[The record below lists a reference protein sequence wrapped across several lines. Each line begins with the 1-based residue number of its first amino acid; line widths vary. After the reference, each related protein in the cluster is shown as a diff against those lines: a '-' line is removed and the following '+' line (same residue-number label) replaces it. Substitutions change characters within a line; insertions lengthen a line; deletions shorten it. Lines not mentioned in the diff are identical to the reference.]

1 MALYQE
7 ELEDRLDRL
16 FVSDCSENSTNVFI
30 VDEYEL
36 TDGTLS

>member
-16 FVSDCSENSTNVFI
+16 FVSVALQMSMDVFI
-30 VDEYEL
+30 IDEDEL
-36 TDGTLS
+36 TNGAFS